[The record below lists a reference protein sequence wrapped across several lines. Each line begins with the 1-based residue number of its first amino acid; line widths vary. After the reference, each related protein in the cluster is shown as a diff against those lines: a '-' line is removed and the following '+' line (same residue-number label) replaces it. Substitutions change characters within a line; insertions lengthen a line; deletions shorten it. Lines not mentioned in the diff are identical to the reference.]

1 MTEKI
6 IIGTLI
12 EKGRTIQKVEEFLK
26 PRHFHTPKYQLIYT
40 LIQQDPEM
48 KMANLAKLSGVDY
61 IELTELIKFSNEF
74 EIINSARELVE
85 QYLCKELNYKA
96 DALKEMAKNGKL
108 EDAYELLEIAK
119 NEIENTTSGTQ
130 IKTIKEITSE
140 SLKNLDERIQ
150 KNKNNIPLGIK
161 LPFAQLQY
169 LTAGLQTGV
178 YIIGA
183 RPGVG
188 KTAVGIKFANT
199 AADNGHT
206 TAYFSLEMK
215 DTALVDRM
223 IIGKTGLSK
232 DDYRHGK
239 ISGSQRQ
246 MIKEM
251 TDKINSSKLFIIEN
265 AEQSIES
272 IQRDSKILKRKH
284 DLKLIVID
292 YLQLIQ
298 IENSSINKR
307 NNREQEVSYIS
318 RKIKKL
324 SKSLNIPIILMCQ
337 LNRESEK
344 EGKIKRPGLAQLR
357 ESGSLEQDCD
367 LAMLLFRPDK
377 SGIETY
383 EDKSS
388 TKDLIELIIVKHREG
403 DLATITVKHNGSM
416 TDFYDI
422 DNQPSNTDFKQ
433 LNQDL
438 LSFSEPTEKD
448 KF

>member
-1 MTEKI
+1 
-6 IIGTLI
+6 LV
-12 EKGRTIQKVEEFLK
+12 EKGRAIQKVEEFLK
-26 PRHFHTPKYQLIYT
+26 PCHFPTVKYQLVYS
-40 LIQQDPEM
+40 LLQQDPEM
-48 KMANLAKLSGVDY
+48 KLANLAKLSGLDY
-61 IELTELIKFSNEF
+61 IELTELVKFSNEF

-108 EDAYELLEIAK
+108 EDAYELLEMAK

-140 SLKNLDERIQ
+140 SLKNLDDRIL

-161 LPFAQLQY
+161 LPFSQLQY

-188 KTAVGIKFANT
+188 KTAMGIKFANT
-199 AADNGHT
+199 AADNGYT

-215 DTALVDRM
+215 DIALVDRM
-223 IIGKTGLSK
+223 IIGKSGLSK

-246 MIKEM
+246 MVTETIE
-251 TDKINSSKLFIIEN
+251 KINSSKIFIIEN

-298 IENSSINKR
+298 IENSSINRR
-307 NNREQEVSYIS
+307 NNREQEVSYMS

-324 SKSLNIPIILMCQ
+324 SKNLDVPIILMCQ

-344 EGKIKRPGLAQLR
+344 DGKIKRPGLAQLR
-357 ESGSLEQDCD
+357 ESGALEQDCD
-367 LAMLLFRPDK
+367 LALLLFRPDK
-377 SGIETY
+377 SGIDEY
-383 EDKSS
+383 EDHSS

-403 DLATITVKHNGSM
+403 DLATITVKHNGTM

-422 DNQPSNTDFKQ
+422 NDQPTQTNFKE
-433 LNQDL
+433 LNESVT
-438 LSFSEPTEKD
+438 SFIEPKED
-448 KF
+448 VF